1 MNWDQIE
8 GKWKQLTGSVRERWG
23 NLTDDDIQT
32 LTGQKDHLVGKIQ
45 ERYGIAKAEAEKQA
59 DAWSTALRQ
68 LKMSQIVPKI
78 LKWVSIPL
86 LLIAAVF
93 SSLEARY
100 EPWIDLVICLGA
112 IFLVERAVWAREYF
126 WAAGFVAMVILFSPV
141 ALMEKVLLSM
151 GVASVMTFSL
161 LLASFRK
168 VPGGFPMLRQGR
180 QPVTLSARTINLSGA
195 GPTKVNG

>member
-1 MNWDQIE
+1 
-8 GKWKQLTGSVRERWG
+8 
-23 NLTDDDIQT
+23 
-32 LTGQKDHLVGKIQ
+32 
-45 ERYGIAKAEAEKQA
+45 
-59 DAWSTALRQ
+59 
-68 LKMSQIVPKI
+68 MSQIVPKI

-141 ALMEKVLLSM
+141 ALIVAAGFLAGCSAALINDLLD
-151 GVASVMTFSL
+151 ASEPAENQRSTNRFAEQMIST
-161 LLASFRK
+161 
-168 VPGGFPMLRQGR
+168 PIYWGFG
-180 QPVTLSARTINLSGA
+180 
-195 GPTKVNG
+195 